1 MRIEL
6 VRRGERSAA
15 MAYLSPLLALL
26 LTLIGGA
33 LIVVVWRVVAADLS
47 SPDSGGLAGALG
59 KGCSDYG
66 KFLYVFFIE
75 PLTAMWSLED
85 LVAKATPIILV
96 AIGLSLCYLSNTWN
110 IGAEGQIAVGAIAG
124 SFLPIFFPEAQ
135 GPFILPAMLI
145 LGMLGGMAYAAIPA
159 LLKIRFGTNEILT
172 SLMLVYVAQLFL
184 DWLARGPWR
193 NPAGHNF
200 PDSRPFDGDQLLPTL
215 FGTNIRISILFVLVA
230 AFAAWF
236 LMRWTRTGFQIRV
249 LGQAPR
255 AGAFAGFSQNK
266 MVLLTFLISGALAG
280 LAGISEV
287 AGPIGQL
294 RTTVSP
300 GYGFTAIIVA
310 FLGRLN
316 PIGAIFAGFLLA
328 LSYLGG
334 EGAQIALGM
343 SDQTTRVFQGMLLF
357 FVLACDSFIF
367 YRLQIVRRPVT
378 QTQAVAS

>member
-1 MRIEL
+1 MRVEL
-6 VRRGERSAA
+6 VRRGERSAV
-15 MAYLSPLLALL
+15 MAFLSPLLALL

-33 LIVVVWRVVAADLS
+33 LIVIVWRVVAMDTAA
-47 SPDSGGLAGALG
+47 PDSGGLFGAIQQG
-59 KGCSDYG
+59 FVDYG
-66 KFLYVFFIE
+66 RFLYVFFIE
-75 PLTAMWSLED
+75 PLTAMWSIED
-85 LVAKATPIILV
+85 LIAKATPIILV
-96 AIGLSLCYLSNTWN
+96 AIGLSFCFLSNTWN
-110 IGAEGQIAVGAIAG
+110 IGAEGQIAVGAITG
-124 SFLPIFFPEAQ
+124 SFLPIFFPEWQ

-145 LGMLGGMAYAAIPA
+145 LGMLGGMAYASIPA

-193 NPAGHNF
+193 NPEGHNF

-215 FGTNIRISILFVLVA
+215 FDTNIRISVLFVFVA

-236 LMRWTRTGFQIRV
+236 LMRWTKTGFEIRV

-255 AGAFAGFSQNK
+255 AGAFAGFSQNR

-280 LAGISEV
+280 LAGVSEV
-287 AGPIGQL
+287 AGPVGQL